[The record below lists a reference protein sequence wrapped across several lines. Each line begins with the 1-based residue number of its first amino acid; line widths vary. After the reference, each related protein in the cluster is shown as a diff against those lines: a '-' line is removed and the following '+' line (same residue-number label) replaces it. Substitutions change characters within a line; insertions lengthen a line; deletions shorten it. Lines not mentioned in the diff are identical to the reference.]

1 MFKDKFNF
9 KSKEIKNK
17 LLLKRGGYSLA
28 VTALFLVA
36 VIVINILIGA
46 LNDRFN
52 LEIDLSAEKESSF
65 TAENI
70 EYLKKLD
77 KDINII
83 VCASEENYVG
93 YTVNYVQSSFGVMGD
108 YSAYYKQTIKL
119 ITKYADYSDKIKI
132 DFVDMYNDPAFDAI
146 NQKYSKENLSYG
158 SIIVTAPLDATS
170 SATERYKVLQYDDI
184 YELIED
190 SNNYYAQMGYSSY
203 TIGSNKVESAV
214 SGAIAY
220 VLGSDTKKVA
230 FLTGHSPSDMSIYV
244 DAYEKLLLDN
254 NFEVEKVSKLPINEI
269 SADTDVIVIL
279 APVTDLLDE
288 EVSTISAFLE
298 NDGNYGKGLIYFG
311 SSACPLLPNLTDLL
325 AEWNIKLLDG
335 KLFDTSGQFSAAD
348 DPYTLYSYDNY
359 YSPSY
364 QFVTSSNQPMELIES
379 DDTSMEAVSIN
390 TAEYMTIAP
399 ASASADW
406 SGYNKDDAE
415 DFPVIAQSTKT
426 TYDSESQEIYSSVTI
441 FSSLDFI
448 ASGYTE
454 ESNVSNKDMTLGLT
468 QAAVQAENT
477 GINFVPKTI
486 TSESFASQVT
496 ESSSNTVKVIFMF
509 MLPVLMLGLAVYIFI
524 RRKNA

>member
-1 MFKDKFNF
+1 MFKNKIKFN
-9 KSKEIKNK
+9 EIKNK
-17 LLLKRGGYSLA
+17 LFLKRGGYSIA
-28 VTALFLVA
+28 VTALFLAA
-36 VIVINILIGA
+36 VIVVNILLGA
-46 LNDRFN
+46 LDDRFN
-52 LEIDLSAEKESSF
+52 LEIDLSAQKESSF
-65 TAENI
+65 TPENI
-70 EYLKKLD
+70 EYIKGLD
-77 KDINII
+77 QEINII
-83 VCASEENYVG
+83 VCASQENYIS
-93 YTVNYVQSSFGVMGD
+93 YTHNYVQSSYGVMDD
-108 YSAYYKQTIKL
+108 YSDYYNQTLKFIN
-119 ITKYADYSDKIKI
+119 KYADYSDKITVE
-132 DFVDMYNDPAFDAI
+132 FVDMYNDPAFDAI
-146 NQKYSKENLSYG
+146 NQKYSTDNLTYG
-158 SIIVTAPLDATS
+158 SIIVTAPIDAEST
-170 SATERYKVLQYDDI
+170 AKERYKVLQFDDI
-184 YELIED
+184 YEVIED
-190 SNNYYAQMGYSSY
+190 SNSYYAQMGYSTS
-203 TIGSNKVESAV
+203 IIDSNKVESAV

-220 VLGSDTKKVA
+220 VLGNDTKKVA
-230 FLTGHSPSDMSIYV
+230 ILTGHSSSDLSIYV
-244 DAYEKLLLDN
+244 DAYEKLLLNN
-254 NFEVEKVSKLPINEI
+254 NFEVEKVSKLPITEI
-269 SADTDVIVIL
+269 SDSTDVLVL
-279 APVTDLLDE
+279 MAPVTDLLDE
-288 EVSTISAFLE
+288 EVTTISEFLE
-298 NDGNYGKGLIYFG
+298 NGGNYGKGLIFFG
-311 SSACPLLPNLTDLL
+311 SSACPLLPNLTELL
-325 AEWNIKLLDG
+325 AEWNIQLLEG
-335 KLFDTSGQFSAAD
+335 KLFDISGEFSAAD

-426 TYDSESQEIYSSVTI
+426 TYDSESQEIYSSVTV